1 MTIQRAISNINRQL
15 EEELRILLELEA
27 RYDELI
33 YLRNTLCNTTTCFN
47 HSITI
52 QKWKIHCTKSHKK
65 YLRDC
70 LISCSL

>member
-1 MTIQRAISNINRQL
+1 MTIQRAISNINEQL

-33 YLRNTLCNTTTCFN
+33 NLRNTFYNNSTTSFN

-52 QKWKIHCTKSHKK
+52 QK
-65 YLRDC
+65 
-70 LISCSL
+70 

>member
-15 EEELRILLELEA
+15 EEKLRILLELEA

-33 YLRNTLCNTTTCFN
+33 YLRNTLCNTTTGFN

-52 QKWKIHCTKSHKK
+52 
-65 YLRDC
+65 
-70 LISCSL
+70 